1 MAARGPQRSRQDS
14 PNLDILRAVA
24 VLTVVVDHLVPTLR
38 FHGYEVP
45 RLVQLLTFHI
55 GHAGVLA
62 FFVHTSLVLM
72 YSLDRTGG
80 AAGSAPWFGRFYLRR
95 GLRIYPLA
103 IACVVAVVTL

>member
-1 MAARGPQRSRQDS
+1 MSAEGAQRRRANS

-45 RLVQLLTFHI
+45 RSVQSLTLHI

-72 YSLDRTGG
+72 YSLERTGG
-80 AAGSAPWFGRFYLRR
+80 ADR
-95 GLRIYPLA
+95 GA
-103 IACVVAVVTL
+103 